1 MSFFKKFADKLL
13 KKLTNSAAHSDKI
26 CHAPAIQWAFI
37 ALVIAGNVI
46 IFGRLKNFLKEIS
59 RLR

>member
-26 CHAPAIQWAFI
+26 CHTPAIQWAFM

-46 IFGRLKNFLKEIS
+46 IFGKLG
-59 RLR
+59 